1 VEVLCT
7 ACRITIILRGLW
19 PKRGRSPGCGA
30 ASHGVSLARLV
41 RVTTIIERV
50 GEKSR
55 GVRSDVNAITFTET
69 IHGRTYV
76 IVTSPVG
83 PDRWRAEVARTP
95 GVTTSLMP
103 FYGPTPDAAAG
114 QLAVWL
120 ERAGNRSRTRPGV

>member
-1 VEVLCT
+1 MH
-7 ACRITIILRGLW
+7 GLSDHNYFA
-19 PKRGRSPGCGA
+19 R
-30 ASHGVSLARLV
+30 SLAETRPIARLWCSFA
-41 RVTTIIERV
+41 RRFACAPRLRHYNHRARREI
-50 GEKSR
+50 SR
-55 GVRSDVNAITFTET
+55 GAHSDVNAITFTEI

-114 QLAVWL
+114 QLAGWL
-120 ERAGNRSRTRPGV
+120 ERAGNRSRRQPGV

>member
-1 VEVLCT
+1 VVQLRT
-7 ACRITIILRGLW
+7 AFRLRASFASLQSSGASGKIT
-19 PKRGRSPGCGA
+19 GA
-30 ASHGVSLARLV
+30 
-41 RVTTIIERV
+41 
-50 GEKSR
+50 
-55 GVRSDVNAITFTET
+55 RSDVNAITFTET